1 MKIDLGRNHY
11 SAYGWELAL
20 APEPQERRLAI
31 HSCRRGFGDDLMWHL
46 QAERDGTAI
55 AWQANATIDG
65 VVLAGEDATVRLT
78 PEGRDAV
85 IIEAEGCDLWLSMP
99 KHFGYGALAR
109 PDRAL
114 VLSSQA
120 HNYTGVAVAIGRLV
134 LHGPEE
140 VLSTGHRR
148 PRGSDLRV
156 HAVDGYLRLRLEVSA
171 DELDPRRP
179 APALGD
185 AAAAATSVR
194 AAWERFRADLAVEH
208 PQAELAWWTLWSAF
222 VAAEAPFAADACLMS
237 KRFMCKVWSWDHCFN
252 AIALAATR
260 PRQALEQFL
269 LPFHLQASSGALPD
283 CLGPNAEVIWAVSK
297 PPIHGWA
304 FSLMLDRHAYGRDEL
319 LRVYRHLEAWSGYY
333 RVFRDLDGDGLPEVP
348 MGCDSQDNSAAFLGS
363 FFVASP
369 DVAAYLALQDRCLAR
384 LARLL
389 GWDDEAAAWDRRCAA
404 TVTALV
410 ERLWDGGEFF
420 CRDRNGARTPE
431 RQASVLVMPLCLG
444 ALLPPAVFAAT
455 AARLEREF
463 LGAYGVASQAFASPL
478 YRDDEYWLGT
488 VWAPLQLLLC
498 DGLAAGGR
506 DDIAR
511 RVAGGYLA
519 ACASAGG
526 FFEGF
531 DARHGVGQR
540 AQAYTWSASVALEMM
555 RRWGRSA

>member
-1 MKIDLGRNHY
+1 MIIDLAHNHY

-31 HSCRRGFGDDLMWHL
+31 HSCRRAFGEDLMWHL
-46 QAERDGTAI
+46 QAERAGAPI
-55 AWQANATIDG
+55 AWRARAGIDG
-65 VVLAGEDATVRLT
+65 VVLEGDDASVRLT
-78 PEGRDAV
+78 PEGRDGM

-109 PDRAL
+109 ADRAL

-120 HNYTGVAVAIGRLV
+120 HNYTGVAVAVGRIA

-140 VLSTGHRR
+140 ALSTGHRR
-148 PRGSDLRV
+148 PRGSDLRL
-156 HAVDGYLRLRLEVSA
+156 HAVDGRLRLRLDISA
-171 DELDPRRP
+171 REPDPRRP
-179 APALGD
+179 APTAD
-185 AAAAATSVR
+185 AAAKAADGVR
-194 AAWERFRADLAVEH
+194 RDWERFIKDLAVAH

-222 VAAEAPFAADACLMS
+222 ARAEEPFAADACLMS

-260 PRQALEQFL
+260 PQQALEQFL
-269 LPFHLQASSGALPD
+269 LPFHLQAPSGALPD
-283 CLGPNAEVIWAVSK
+283 CFGYNAEVIWAVSK

-304 FSLMLDRHAYGRDEL
+304 FAQMLDRHAYGPDDL
-319 LRVYRHLEAWSGYY
+319 LRVYRHLERWSGYY
-333 RVFRDLDGDGLPEVP
+333 RICRDLDGDGLPEVP
-348 MGCDSQDNSAAFLGS
+348 MGCDSQDNGAAFLGS

-384 LARLL
+384 IARLL
-389 GWDDEAAAWDRRCAA
+389 GWSDEAARWEALGRA
-404 TVTALV
+404 TVEALID
-410 ERLWDGGEFF
+410 RLWDGGEFF
-420 CRDRNGARTPE
+420 CRDRDGRRLPE
-431 RQASVLVMPLCLG
+431 RHASVLVMPLCLG
-444 ALLPPAVFAAT
+444 ELLPSEVRATT

-463 LGAYGVASQAFASPL
+463 LGSYGVASQAFASPL

-506 DDIAR
+506 DDLAR

-519 ACASAGG
+519 ACRKAGG
-526 FFEGF
+526 FYEGF
-531 DARHGVGQR
+531 DARQGIGQR
-540 AQAYTWSASVALEMM
+540 AQAYSWSASVALELM
-555 RRWGRSA
+555 RRWT